1 MEAEGIIGP
10 AEHNKPR
17 KLLINPSD
25 YADGPPSSAP
35 AS

>member
-25 YADGPPSSAP
+25 YADGSPNAAPSA
-35 AS
+35 